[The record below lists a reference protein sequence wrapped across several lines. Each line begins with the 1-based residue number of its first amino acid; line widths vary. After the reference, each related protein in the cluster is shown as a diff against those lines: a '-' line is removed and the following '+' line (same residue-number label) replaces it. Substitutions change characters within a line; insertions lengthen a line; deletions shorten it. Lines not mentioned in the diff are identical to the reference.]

1 MAMATFGETLKRE
14 REKRKIS
21 LREVSEATKIGVRY
35 LEAMEAN
42 QLESLPGGLFNK
54 GFIRAY
60 AKFLELEPEA
70 VVSSYLYDVAHLP
83 GASEARRRVEASMAE
98 DAIPIAWQELARS
111 RSRRLPSGGVLAALG
126 AAVVVIAAG
135 AWLLSARAPA
145 MEREDPAETEP
156 AQKGGLLRPRGAEAR
171 PTEVPAAPD
180 LGAEAPASVAAVPA
194 DRAEDAG
201 PAPDAAASLVSPARP
216 ERAPWH
222 LALYLSTT
230 ETTDVSLYC
239 QGVEELSRELMP
251 GETVAISCPSEA
263 YLSAS
268 NAGALLLTVNGK
280 DCMPLGERGAELSN
294 FPLNRQRTREICT
307 GDRGPSR

>member
-1 MAMATFGETLKRE
+1 MATFGETLKRE

-60 AKFLELEPEA
+60 AKFMELDPEA
-70 VVSSYLYDVAHLP
+70 LVNSYLYDVTRLP

-98 DAIPIAWQELARS
+98 DAIPIAWQELAKS
-111 RSRRLPSGGVLAALG
+111 RARRMPKSGVLAALG
-126 AAVVVIAAG
+126 AAVVVVAAG

-145 MEREDPAETEP
+145 MERDEP
-156 AQKGGLLRPRGAEAR
+156 AQAEPAQAAGLLRPRGAASPSPE
-171 PTEVPAAPD
+171 PTPDPSFDPSVAPPV
-180 LGAEAPASVAAVPA
+180 EPAPA
-194 DRAEDAG
+194 DHTKKDAG
-201 PAPDAAASLVSPARP
+201 PAPEAASLAAPARP
-216 ERAPWH
+216 ERAPWR
-222 LALYLSTT
+222 LALFLSTT

-239 QGVEELSRELMP
+239 QGVEELARELMP
-251 GETVAISCPSEA
+251 GETVTISCPSEA

-268 NAGALLLTVNGK
+268 NAGALLINVNGK
-280 DCMPLGERGAELSN
+280 DCMPLGERGAELIN
-294 FPLNRQRTREICT
+294 FPLSRERTREICS
-307 GDRGPSR
+307 GERGPSR